1 MYTHHMTVTLIIS
14 IIIIIITIVEYPNHE
29 FVSPNSFLPVSL
41 LGFSRL
47 FFLPIHL

>member
-1 MYTHHMTVTLIIS
+1 MAVILIIS
-14 IIIIIITIVEYPNHE
+14 ISIIITIVKYPNHE

>member
-14 IIIIIITIVEYPNHE
+14 IIIIITIVEYPNHE